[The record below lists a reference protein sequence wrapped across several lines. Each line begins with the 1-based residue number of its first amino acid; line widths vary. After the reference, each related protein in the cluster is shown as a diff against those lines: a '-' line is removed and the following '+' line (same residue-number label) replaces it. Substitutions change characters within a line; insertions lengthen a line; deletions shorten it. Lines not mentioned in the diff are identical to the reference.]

1 MGKMKELFM
10 QMREHESIVEQQEN
24 IDDDYQ
30 YELYI
35 QHKYKSPPHVCFMRD
50 NDGELVMLQ
59 GNSHEQIFEI
69 AKKHGLQ
76 GEFKIMSPTK
86 HLF

>member
-10 QMREHESIVEQQEN
+10 QMREQELITEQQD
-24 IDDDYQ
+24 IFDDEYQ

-35 QHKYKSPPHVCFMRD
+35 QHKYKSPTHVCFMTD

-59 GNSHEQIFEI
+59 GYSHAEIFDT

>member
-10 QMREHESIVEQQEN
+10 QMREQELITEQQDN
-24 IDDDYQ
+24 FDDEYQ

-35 QHKYKSPPHVCFMRD
+35 QNKYKSPTHVCFMTD

-59 GNSHEQIFEI
+59 GYSHAEIFDI